1 MSNLSNQRV
10 AYFNGSIVP
19 ESEVRVSFRDR
30 GFKYGD
36 AVFDMTRTFGHR
48 VFKLKE
54 HIDRFYNSLR
64 YVRID
69 PGMGPGEMIRL
80 SEEVLERNMHLLG
93 PDDDYW
99 LGQRVSR
106 GVDAAP
112 GETKEREGA
121 TVIIECSPLPL
132 KGGHGSIATASTW
145 SCRRPGA
152 RRRNRSARG
161 PRPTT
166 TST

>member
-10 AYFNGSIVP
+10 AYFNGQIVP

-36 AVFDMTRTFGHR
+36 AVFDMTRTFNKR

-54 HIDRFYNSLR
+54 HIDRFYSSLR

-69 PGMGPGEMIRL
+69 PGMSPAEMTRL

-93 PDDDYW
+93 GDDDYW

-112 GETKEREGA
+112 GETREREG
-121 TVIIECSPLPL
+121 
-132 KGGHGSIATASTW
+132 
-145 SCRRPGA
+145 RPSSSNA
-152 RRRNRSARG
+152 RRCR
-161 PRPTT
+161 
-166 TST
+166 